1 MKSYIHARL
10 NEEDQA
16 ILSDLK
22 KSTGHSESE
31 IIRRGLRLLLK
42 EAGRKQ
48 SALEVAG
55 ASAGKFK
62 NGPKDLS
69 ANKKHLAGFG
79 E

>member
-10 NEEDQA
+10 NEEDRA
-16 ILSDLK
+16 VLSDLK
-22 KSTGHSESE
+22 KSTGHSETE
-31 IIRRGLRLLLK
+31 LIRRGLRLLLK

-48 SALEVAG
+48 SALDVAG
-55 ASAGKFK
+55 SSAGKFK
-62 NGPKDLS
+62 KGPKDLS